1 MLFPQLS
8 RPSNQSLLTLF
19 TCTRCPSAS
28 VWLYDRKEGSGGRS
42 RLHRQLVL
50 VKKATLGFTPHR
62 APAQSLEENRARR
75 IRCATRLRVAVR
87 HHSTAVRTS
96 VVYLYDA
103 LRSTRDGAGAGVT
116 QRTGMWRWLAGGG
129 SGPVQL
135 SQGGRHRVRAAHSR
149 RPDAVEAGWTQLW
162 RWTRSLPRGEGNE
175 TIQTPCVCGGRGQ
188 VVQGGMGRREEAWK
202 KLFLAATSGDVKRV
216 RELVALGADVNQQ
229 GANGWTMLHTA
240 AYQGH
245 VEVASALVEAGA
257 DCALV
262 TPGGST
268 ALALSLESGHD
279 HVAEVLQA
287 AATAAAATATQAGG
301 H

>member
-149 RPDAVEAGWTQLW
+149 RTQL
-162 RWTRSLPRGEGNE
+162 RRGGRSCG
-175 TIQTPCVCGGRGQ
+175 GGRGPSRA
-188 VVQGGMGRREEAWK
+188 VKGTKRFKPHVCVGDVDRWYKEAWGGVRK
-202 KLFLAATSGDVKRV
+202 RGRSCSWRQLAA
-216 RELVALGADVNQQ
+216 
-229 GANGWTMLHTA
+229 M
-240 AYQGH
+240 
-245 VEVASALVEAGA
+245 
-257 DCALV
+257 
-262 TPGGST
+262 
-268 ALALSLESGHD
+268 
-279 HVAEVLQA
+279 
-287 AATAAAATATQAGG
+287 
-301 H
+301 